1 MSIQYLFWLW
11 GWILNGFSCNEISS
25 PHWNK
30 WSKGPMPFDLGA
42 KWLNVKITMPDWL
55 WTSPGSVSTY
65 LVLVPL
71 TLIYFIKQVLIFL
84 NILKIQPG
92 LQGTCPLSISMFL
105 YFSTHFW
112 SIQTVFHLNCFFLT
126 IFDRLRAVLRF
137 RGSLRKFAEV
147 LQKPLKWIA
156 IAPILQ
162 EIE

>member
-84 NILKIQPG
+84 NILKTQPG
-92 LQGTCPLSISMFL
+92 LKGTCPLSISMFL
-105 YFSTHFW
+105 YFSTHLWSLSPKLLFPHYFW
-112 SIQTVFHLNCFFLT
+112 QVITALT
-126 IFDRLRAVLRF
+126 ISISFWYF
-137 RGSLRKFAEV
+137 
-147 LQKPLKWIA
+147 
-156 IAPILQ
+156 
-162 EIE
+162 